1 MNNGCQAEFDK
12 QKMKDFLA
20 KEKAK
25 EQLVKFQE
33 EEDRRR
39 VESQRKRDDIER
51 EDAIKKQ
58 NDELE
63 KEMMRK
69 RAANA
74 AKKGGPPMASDLRTQ
89 AATNARTGQTNQ
101 RVNSRGAPRM

>member
-1 MNNGCQAEFDK
+1 VESCGNKTTPCDKCNAYVRNKEREDHLMNNGCQAEFDK

-51 EDAIKKQ
+51 EDAI
-58 NDELE
+58 
-63 KEMMRK
+63 
-69 RAANA
+69 
-74 AKKGGPPMASDLRTQ
+74 
-89 AATNARTGQTNQ
+89 
-101 RVNSRGAPRM
+101 